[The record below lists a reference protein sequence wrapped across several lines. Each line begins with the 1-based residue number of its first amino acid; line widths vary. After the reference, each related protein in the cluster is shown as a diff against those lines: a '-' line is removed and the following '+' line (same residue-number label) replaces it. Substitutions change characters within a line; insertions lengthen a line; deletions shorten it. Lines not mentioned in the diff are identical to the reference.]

1 MEQRTRQNC
10 VYILKT
16 GKDLYKIGKTRD
28 LQRRLATYHT
38 HLPILFRVI
47 RQYPAANMDEL
58 EESLHIVFQHRR
70 IKGEWFQ
77 LTDQE
82 LIICDNIARHFAL
95 AKLQKTA
102 KVHRQL
108 AGATAHTRAAATH
121 TGTVETHP
129 TGVRHINDPLLQVM
143 EANEKYLRDYSR
155 VAEDIKLGLSIK
167 EIEALHEGTV
177 SKATIQTVR
186 RLLNYQTPNSA
197 FLSEWFY
204 IVGDLEAGLSE
215 EKILAKYSGLVSRTT
230 IRMVR
235 RILRN
240 QLY

>member
-38 HLPILFRVI
+38 HLPILFRVV

-70 IKGEWFQ
+70 IKGEWFR
-77 LTDQE
+77 LNDQE
-82 LIICDNIARHFAL
+82 LIICDNIARHYAL
-95 AKLQKTA
+95 SKLQKTA
-102 KVHRQL
+102 K
-108 AGATAHTRAAATH
+108 ARAVAE
-121 TGTVETHP
+121 VLYS
-129 TGVRHINDPLLQVM
+129 NDPLLQVM

-155 VAEDIKLGLSIK
+155 VAEDVKLGLSIK
-167 EIEALHEGTV
+167 EIEALHEGDV

-215 EKILAKYSGLVSRTT
+215 EKILAKYAGLVSRTT

-235 RILRN
+235 RILKN